1 MNYFTLGLQLLRL
14 VLPVIQAHSSG
25 KALEAETAV
34 GQAAALLSAVTNP
47 GAAPAV

>member
-1 MNYFTLGLQLLRL
+1 MNYFTIGLQILRL
-14 VLPVIQAHSSG
+14 VLPLIQAHSSG

-34 GQAAALLSAVTNP
+34 GNAANLLGALTS